1 MTAVVIIGTPTYTE
15 ITCWGAMPNQI
26 VLNNGFDDATYDDA
40 TVHTGERSVLYAYEA
55 GNVEIEEDGTA
66 LYAYA
71 YPETQ
76 PGLGGPRTLDLTGRG
91 QMYAV
96 PTVTPPTVP
105 RRTLPTNEVKVVEV
119 RHINLWPIW
128 LAIGV
133 TAIIA
138 IVALAQSS
146 APVAPAA
153 EIRPTPAANG
163 FAQGLNATTTM
174 PTATPTPTAAS
185 SSVTAPS
192 LTAPETT
199 NSPLPPAGTCYCTSN
214 TITFATANPGPC
226 YVLAD
231 GTYGSP
237 NLLQNGGLYIRPG
250 PPGVAGV
257 VIEQSTA
264 VNGLAVNVSTQLES
278 EWPDMYSEGCDGVEG
293 EVVLPERAWLSWR
306 KQAYNCSKTFTS
318 TAALE
323 GDPETRPPSIYL
335 VPYMCR

>member
-1 MTAVVIIGTPTYTE
+1 
-15 ITCWGAMPNQI
+15 MPSHI
-26 VLNNGFDDATYDDA
+26 VLNNDFGDTNYDAA
-40 TVHTGERSVLYAYEA
+40 TVTPSEDVLYAYED
-55 GNVEIEEDGTA
+55 GNMENEEDGTA

-71 YPETQ
+71 FPDAQ
-76 PGLGGPRTLDLTGRG
+76 PRLGGQRTLDLTGRG

-96 PTVTPPTVP
+96 PTETPPTVP

-153 EIRPTPAANG
+153 ETRPTPAANG
-163 FAQGLNATTTM
+163 FARGLNATTPVATVATETVA
-174 PTATPTPTAAS
+174 TATATAAP
-185 SSVTAPS
+185 SVTALS
-192 LTAPETT
+192 QTAPETT

-293 EVVLPERAWLSWR
+293 EVVKIDRIYDEWTKPVD
-306 KQAYNCSKTFTS
+306 KCSKTFTS
-318 TAALE
+318 TASLK
-323 GDPETRPPSIYL
+323 GDAETRPPSIYL

>member
-1 MTAVVIIGTPTYTE
+1 
-15 ITCWGAMPNQI
+15 MPNQI
-26 VLNNGFDDATYDDA
+26 VLNNGFGDSTYDDA
-40 TVHTGERSVLYAYEA
+40 TLNTGEGSVLYAYEE

-71 YPETQ
+71 YPEAQ
-76 PGLGGPRTLDLTGRG
+76 PRTLDLTGRG

-96 PTVTPPTVP
+96 PTETPPTVP
-105 RRTLPTNEVKVVEV
+105 RRTLSTTNEVKVVEV
-119 RHINLWPIW
+119 HHINLWPIW

-133 TAIIA
+133 TAIIS

-163 FAQGLNATTTM
+163 FAQGLNATTPV
-174 PTATPTPTAAS
+174 PTATPTPTAAP
-185 SSVTAPS
+185 SVTAPS
-192 LTAPETT
+192 QTAPETT

-231 GTYGSP
+231 GSYGSP

-264 VNGLAVNVSTQLES
+264 VNGLAVNVSTQLEP
-278 EWPDMYSEGCDGVEG
+278 EWPDVYGEACDGVEG
-293 EVVLPERAWLSWR
+293 EIVPPESAWHHWR
-306 KQAYNCSKTFTS
+306 KQAYSCSKTFTS